1 MSNPLERATT
11 ARSRADEEIRRIQAD
26 KDLTMEAKG
35 RRIKEIREKA
45 NNEVSKLKATH
56 AKEKSETR
64 DRLHRRV
71 FGLSFKAGATET
83 EKLLTQANYRDAL
96 FRADG
101 LQKPEDALRMFGRAQ
116 MIDDK
121 LLMKAIAA
129 VSYEQDWGS
138 VLNDY
143 ASTSPD
149 VESGLQELQQ
159 FEGQLGNRQAQF
171 RELTAFSGLN
181 ETPEE
186 AKLRMSGAT
195 MQAGGASFRGVA

>member
-35 RRIKEIREKA
+35 RRIAEIRTKA
-45 NNEVSKLKATH
+45 NAEVAKLKATH
-56 AKEKSETR
+56 AKETNEAYGRSLR
-64 DRLHRRV
+64 HL
-71 FGLSFKAGATET
+71 FAPSYKAAATET
-83 EKLLTQANYRDAL
+83 EKQLTQLNYRDAL

-101 LQKPEDALRMFGRAQ
+101 LETPTAAQRMFGRAP
-116 MIDDK
+116 MVGDK
-121 LLMKAIAA
+121 LLMQAIAS
-129 VSYEQDWGS
+129 VSFERNWTP
-138 VLNDY
+138 VLEEF
-143 ASTSPD
+143 ARTSPD

-159 FEGQLGNRQAQF
+159 FESQRGNRQAQF
-171 RELTAFSGLN
+171 RESVAFSGLN

-195 MQAGGASFRGVA
+195 MQTNGASFRGVA